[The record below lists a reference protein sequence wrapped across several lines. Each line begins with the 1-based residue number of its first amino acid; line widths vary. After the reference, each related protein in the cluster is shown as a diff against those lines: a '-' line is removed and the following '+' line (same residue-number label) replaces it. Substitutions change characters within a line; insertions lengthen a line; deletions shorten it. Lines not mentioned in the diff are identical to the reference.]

1 MSVARLPLRVT
12 EADVDPPQNEKLGV
26 ERAFS
31 EDSANKLRKVNAELR
46 VGREER
52 SGRPV
57 WGAKCAL
64 TAVMF
69 AGRTRGN
76 SGAADAERYRNHK
89 GQSAGAPQK
98 SPAGMEVTVKVLPH
112 LLSCRETCLWIR

>member
-1 MSVARLPLRVT
+1 MTDV
-12 EADVDPPQNEKLGV
+12 DVDPPQNEKLGV

-46 VGREER
+46 VGREECF
-52 SGRPV
+52 GRPV
-57 WGAKCAL
+57 CGAKCEL
-64 TAVMF
+64 TVVMF

-76 SGAADAERYRNHK
+76 SGSVDAERYRNHK
-89 GQSAGAPQK
+89 GRSARGPR
-98 SPAGMEVTVKVLPH
+98 SPVGLGMTVNVLPR